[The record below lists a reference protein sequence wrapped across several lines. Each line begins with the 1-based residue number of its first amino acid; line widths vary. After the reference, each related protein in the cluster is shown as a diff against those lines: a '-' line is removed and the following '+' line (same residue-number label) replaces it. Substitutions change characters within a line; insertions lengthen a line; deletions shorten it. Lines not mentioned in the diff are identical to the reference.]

1 MSTLFRQQ
9 AQILAEMKALQKK
22 LKMAILLITH
32 DLGIVA
38 DVADKI
44 IVMYAGKIVE
54 KGTVREIFY
63 HPVHPYTKALLNS
76 VPRLDRDGK
85 EMCRKCIYDVWES
98 EGPWRRTP
106 SDEVFPIYEDGKDYT
121 LMTATERSTK
131 STQEI
136 F

>member
-1 MSTLFRQQ
+1 MKTIYNRMDPDHYDDEWQLSADELADLQ
-9 AQILAEMKALQKK
+9 AEDAEAKK
-22 LKMAILLITH
+22 EERMLH
-32 DLGIVA
+32 W
-38 DVADKI
+38 
-44 IVMYAGKIVE
+44 
-54 KGTVREIFY
+54 
-63 HPVHPYTKALLNS
+63 
-76 VPRLDRDGK
+76 RDGK

>member
-1 MSTLFRQQ
+1 MND
-9 AQILAEMKALQKK
+9 IMKKVIVCPKCGKQEYYGMLQW
-22 LKMAILLITH
+22 
-32 DLGIVA
+32 
-38 DVADKI
+38 
-44 IVMYAGKIVE
+44 
-54 KGTVREIFY
+54 
-63 HPVHPYTKALLNS
+63 
-76 VPRLDRDGK
+76 RDGK

>member
-1 MSTLFRQQ
+1 MQKLRKKKGLQNMND
-9 AQILAEMKALQKK
+9 IMKKV
-22 LKMAILLITH
+22 
-32 DLGIVA
+32 IVCP
-38 DVADKI
+38 KC
-44 IVMYAGKIVE
+44 GKQE
-54 KGTVREIFY
+54 YYGML
-63 HPVHPYTKALLNS
+63 HW
-76 VPRLDRDGK
+76 RDGK